1 MRNNP
6 YDDIFKNL
14 AKMMEDLLRNLPN
27 QGTSQFV
34 GYTIITEPGQPPRV
48 LRRDRDGNKHEIPYE
63 LIETKDRIFVT
74 AEIAADRKEAPYAQI
89 GSKTVR
95 IHQGE
100 EETEIDLGCDID
112 IDHSFYN
119 VHHGVMDIVC
129 YKASG

>member
-1 MRNNP
+1 MPCWSVSQPEESWNRQADITLYVVSMRNNP

-48 LRRDRDGNKHEIPYE
+48 LRRDREGNKHEIPYE

-74 AEIAADRKEAPYAQI
+74 AEIAADKKEAPYAQ
-89 GSKTVR
+89 
-95 IHQGE
+95 
-100 EETEIDLGCDID
+100 
-112 IDHSFYN
+112 
-119 VHHGVMDIVC
+119 
-129 YKASG
+129 